1 MRITS
6 VSVKKLDEIIEYKK
20 LEVEE
25 AKKLRPFAEIIE
37 HMVEAPVAL
46 DFAAAISRS
55 DNDEIACIA
64 EVKKASPSKGVLTKD
79 FNPARI
85 AHEYMLGG
93 ARALSVLTDRKFFK
107 GDPLYVSQCKTS
119 GMMPVLRKD
128 FIVDE
133 YQIYESRLLGADA
146 VLLIMAVLTQTQ
158 VQAYL
163 AAARDLGMAAL
174 VECHTK
180 DEIDRAVDCGAD
192 IIGINNRDLQTF
204 EVDLDRSLNLKNFI
218 PNRCISVSESGIRN
232 AHHVGLL
239 REASFDAFL
248 VGEQL
253 IIQQDRKK
261 AVEDLLGAGPSTY
274 AKKR

>member
-1 MRITS
+1 M
-6 VSVKKLDEIIEYKK
+6 SVKKLDEIIEYKK